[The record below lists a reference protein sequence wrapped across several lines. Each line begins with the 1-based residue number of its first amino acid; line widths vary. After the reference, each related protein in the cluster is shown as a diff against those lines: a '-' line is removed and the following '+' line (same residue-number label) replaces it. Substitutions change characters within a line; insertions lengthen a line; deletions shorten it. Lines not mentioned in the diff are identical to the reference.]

1 MKNAVYFCLSLI
13 VVTSTITS
21 ALASQNTIPDNYVIQ
36 CGDMAKHEAK
46 SWSQWAESK
55 GLPDGVLYRSASNT
69 CLSGLLV
76 ARDAKN
82 ISAINDWSVDAF
94 NRNAVLGLSALN
106 INSVQKSTTIANNY
120 FKDLHGDTQPQRRNV
135 DDYPYLRPN
144 ASTQEKESALNSYA
158 ESKKIRGI
166 TIKSK
171 CENAVAK
178 NDFTYGFSSSEK
190 ERAKNMSDV
199 AISACKAVMVNNK
212 TTGKHGLSSDK
223 ILSLPSIQTNS
234 VERTFITRVVDW
246 AWQES
251 K

>member
-1 MKNAVYFCLSLI
+1 MKNATNFYLSLI
-13 VVTSTITS
+13 VVTSTMAS
-21 ALASQNTIPDNYVIQ
+21 ALAAQATIPDSYVIQ
-36 CGDMAKHEAK
+36 CDDMAKHEAK

-55 GLPDGVLYRSASNT
+55 GLTNEVIYRSASNT

-82 ISAINDWSVDAF
+82 ISAINDWSVDSF

-106 INSVQKSTTIANNY
+106 INSVQKATTIANNY
-120 FKDLHGDTQPQRRNV
+120 FKELHGDTQTQKESK
-135 DDYPYLRPN
+135 DEYPYLRPD
-144 ASTQEKESALNSYA
+144 ATEQEKVSAMNSYA
-158 ESKKIRGI
+158 ESRKIRGI
-166 TIKSK
+166 SIKST
-171 CENAVAK
+171 CESAVAI

-190 ERAKNMSDV
+190 ERAKSMSDV

-212 TTGKHGLSSDK
+212 TNGKHGLSSDK
-223 ILSLPSIQTNS
+223 ILSSLSMQANS
-234 VERTFITRVVDW
+234 AERTYIKRVVSW